1 MYNAVNKIVA
11 LVALS
16 LVFVCGCSK
25 NADNGAHTLVDSIH
39 KNIDEGKFE
48 QAFAL
53 IDSLN
58 VKYPDSID
66 LRKRMMS
73 VKAEAQV
80 KQAMSLLPIWTAR
93 VDSINV
99 AITDA
104 TKDFVQKTT
113 SATMGSYL
121 VHRDVASIDLA
132 AARTAIQPRVVD
144 NDTPWLIAV
153 TLASPARPTA
163 IRLDADGGS
172 PTEITINADA
182 CIQSD
187 GTWRC
192 TIAPE
197 SAAVFALAL
206 QQNNASSA
214 TLIITDAKGKEHRI
228 ALNEKMIGAIIASN
242 HLANLQAQDFYAKA
256 TCEKLSRRLQL
267 ARDQQANDGRATSS
281 LPE

>member
-1 MYNAVNKIVA
+1 MYNAVNKIA
-11 LVALS
+11 TLVALS

-25 NADNGAHTLVDSIH
+25 KTDNGAHVLVDSIN
-39 KNIDEGKFE
+39 KNIDEGNFE

-58 VKYPDSID
+58 AKYPDSID

-80 KQAMSLLPIWTAR
+80 KQAMTLLPVWTAR
-93 VDSINV
+93 VDSINI
-99 AITDA
+99 AINDA

-121 VHRDVASIDLA
+121 VHRDVAAIDLA

-153 TLASPARPTA
+153 TLASPARPTSV
-163 IRLDADGGS
+163 RLDADGGN
-172 PTEITINADA
+172 PAEIAINADA

-187 GTWRC
+187 GTWRF

-197 SAAVFALAL
+197 SASVFALAL
-206 QQNNASSA
+206 QQNNAASA
-214 TLIITDAKGKEHRI
+214 TFIITDAKGKEHRI
-228 ALNEKMIGAIIASN
+228 AMNEKMVGAIIASN
-242 HLANLQAQDFYAKA
+242 HLANMQAQDFYAKA